1 LHFFTHERAYTGRRI
16 ITILFE
22 EQPMR
27 QPRAHW
33 ILSAGFVAS
42 VLLATSLGKRSASPT
57 TPPVPLNDWDV
68 LELAVYLNRAGIRLH
83 VVSTVQAGGV
93 QNTAFL
99 TTTNRTWHELN
110 HLTKNAKLLDRW
122 QGILYCERV
131 ESDDIRKQL
140 ADQWGELG
148 WSAGPF
154 VFYGDPELLSRV
166 RAVLLDAP
174 LGTLSPLRFAIVI
187 DTMVA

>member
-1 LHFFTHERAYTGRRI
+1 
-16 ITILFE
+16 
-22 EQPMR
+22 MR

-42 VLLATSLGKRSASPT
+42 ILLATSLGKRTNSPNI
-57 TPPVPLNDWDV
+57 PPIPLNDWDV
-68 LELAVYLNRAGIRLH
+68 LELAVYLNRTGMHLH
-83 VVSTVQAGGV
+83 VVSTAQAGGV

-99 TTTNRTWHELN
+99 TTTERSWHELN
-110 HLTKNAKLLDRW
+110 HLTKNAKQLDRW

-140 ADQWGELG
+140 ADQWGEFA
-148 WSAGPF
+148 WSVGPF
-154 VFYGDPELLSRV
+154 LFFGDPDLLSRV

-174 LGTLSPLRFAIVI
+174 LGTLSPLRFAVVI
-187 DTMVA
+187 DTIAA